1 MFLFELY
8 LVFSK
13 EVKDSNG
20 KAKYQYKMKMMTSDM
35 TITEHIEG
43 DECKFALI
51 NGRTPTGSQE
61 SKVRPNTSPM
71 SSQTLTS
78 VPQVILKANN
88 LDTKHVWVKK
98 IRHLI
103 SDTYFGTSKVGAS
116 LPSLSVPQNSNRSS
130 KYTGTSHRSSRDLED
145 AGSLDESLENLDQG
159 SLASFGSGGTTDSER
174 VSTEHACDG
183 DGDAQGHAL
192 SNLNKLVAQTLSLSK
207 P

>member
-61 SKVRPNTSPM
+61 SKVRPNTSP
-71 SSQTLTS
+71 T
-78 VPQVILKANN
+78 
-88 LDTKHVWVKK
+88 
-98 IRHLI
+98 
-103 SDTYFGTSKVGAS
+103 
-116 LPSLSVPQNSNRSS
+116 
-130 KYTGTSHRSSRDLED
+130 
-145 AGSLDESLENLDQG
+145 
-159 SLASFGSGGTTDSER
+159 
-174 VSTEHACDG
+174 
-183 DGDAQGHAL
+183 
-192 SNLNKLVAQTLSLSK
+192 
-207 P
+207 